1 MANVTKQSGPDIE
14 HEINFPRWSAWSA
27 VASTACGCD
36 ELHHCL
42 QTKRAKLS
50 RSSPVAEPI
59 DYMLTRWNGFVS
71 FLDHGQICLTNNAVE
86 RALALLSGEVMAL
99 RRIGSRR

>member
-50 RSSPVAEPI
+50 RSSPV
-59 DYMLTRWNGFVS
+59 VS